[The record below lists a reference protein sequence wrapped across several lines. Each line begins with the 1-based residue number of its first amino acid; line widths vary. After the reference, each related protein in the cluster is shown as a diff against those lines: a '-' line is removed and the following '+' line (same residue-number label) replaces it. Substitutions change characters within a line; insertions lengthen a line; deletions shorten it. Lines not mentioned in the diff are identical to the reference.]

1 MDIGWGQRII
11 VIDDK
16 GKMWG
21 KINPIDVLFFI
32 FILSG
37 IVAVGAKVMQPE
49 AIQSAKK
56 EVVYSL
62 YNSAEYTF
70 IVKRIKQGD
79 IVKNKENGEIMG
91 EVMSVELK
99 PGKSITIKEDGT
111 MRISTVPNKSSA
123 VITLKTKANVKGAEL
138 EKGTVPLLI
147 GSRVE
152 IKGPSYLLETVI
164 NYVSFEK

>member
-1 MDIGWGQRII
+1 
-11 VIDDK
+11 
-16 GKMWG
+16 
-21 KINPIDVLFFI
+21 
-32 FILSG
+32 
-37 IVAVGAKVMQPE
+37 
-49 AIQSAKK
+49 
-56 EVVYSL
+56 
-62 YNSAEYTF
+62 
-70 IVKRIKQGD
+70 
-79 IVKNKENGEIMG
+79 
-91 EVMSVELK
+91 MSVELK
-99 PGKSITIKEDGT
+99 PSKSITIKEDGT